1 MAVVA
6 SLALCRDG
14 EGVGSMAVQR
24 FLRLLVRPYVGL
36 VTAAPVGSLAGVGFP
51 ALSEGCQL
59 FRRLHSQLRLPEKDD
74 KV

>member
-1 MAVVA
+1 
-6 SLALCRDG
+6 
-14 EGVGSMAVQR
+14 MAVQR

-36 VTAAPVGSLAGVGFP
+36 VTAAPVGSLAGMGFP

-59 FRRLHSQLRLPEKDD
+59 FRRLHSRLRLPEKDD